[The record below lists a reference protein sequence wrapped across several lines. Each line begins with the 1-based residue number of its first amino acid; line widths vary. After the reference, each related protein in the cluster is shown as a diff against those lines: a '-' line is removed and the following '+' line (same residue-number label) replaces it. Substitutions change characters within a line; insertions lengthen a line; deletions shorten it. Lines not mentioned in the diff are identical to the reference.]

1 MSAAAAAEANNPR
14 NKVFTVRPITSWI
27 DKLAQR
33 HGSPT
38 STSAQ
43 GNADPSKKYSKRE
56 LVLKTMQQSYTEI
69 ILPFAT
75 DKALLEEYINYG
87 GTVRHG
93 KIMEDLDALA
103 GAISYK
109 HCDDGKFESSPLTIV
124 TASVDRIDFLK
135 PFGVSDLR
143 LSGHVT
149 FVGYSSMEGRK
160 RVSYNIFLFAIEMR
174 T

>member
-1 MSAAAAAEANNPR
+1 LDKRPKNCFFFLTLIVEMVLPNKEDSPIYFQPSFPVTNFLSNNFTPPIWKIIGSSTFISPVAAAAAAEANSPR

-43 GNADPSKKYSKRE
+43 GNADPNKKYSKRE

-87 GTVRHG
+87 GTVR
-93 KIMEDLDALA
+93 
-103 GAISYK
+103 
-109 HCDDGKFESSPLTIV
+109 
-124 TASVDRIDFLK
+124 
-135 PFGVSDLR
+135 
-143 LSGHVT
+143 
-149 FVGYSSMEGRK
+149 
-160 RVSYNIFLFAIEMR
+160 
-174 T
+174 